1 MSSFTTVNSGATA
14 WKGDKH
20 IVALGANYVSSS
32 LHKWVQKML
41 THCTSGAEDSL
52 NGCLLAKYPDSGILA
67 YKYPSRLKTEMEACK
82 YF

>member
-20 IVALGANYVSSS
+20 IVALGAKYVSSS
-32 LHKWVQKML
+32 LQSGFKKML
-41 THCTSGAEDSL
+41 THCTLGAEGSL

-67 YKYPSRLKTEMEACK
+67 YKYPSRLKTEMEAL
-82 YF
+82 